1 MSIFLTVALC
11 VVVGLLVLTTVRLR
25 STRRQLSRT
34 QHELASAQ
42 RPERRTTSRSGLRA
56 GNHPNRS
63 LARQATHVTTHA
75 LRTVVDTAAKVR
87 EQGVGGF
94 LTSSIEE
101 LTGIA
106 LADRSE
112 IAKLTGP
119 DGTITIFFSDIVS
132 STELNEQHG
141 DAAWIKI
148 LERHDKLIRQQVSAH
163 RGHVVK
169 SQGDGFM
176 VVFGDPAD
184 AIATALGI
192 QRRIAAL
199 GDSARRGLPV
209 SVRMGMHVGTAI
221 ERDGDWFGRNVA
233 MAARVA
239 AQADAERVLVS
250 AQVREAVGD
259 DPFIDFVEPAEVEL
273 KGFPGTHALW
283 RAVERAPS

>member
-1 MSIFLTVALC
+1 MDALPIVLTVALG
-11 VVVGLLVLTTVRLR
+11 VVVGLLVMTTMRLR
-25 STRRQLSRT
+25 ATRRQLSRT

-42 RPERRTTSRSGLRA
+42 RPERRTGPRTGLRA
-56 GNHPNRS
+56 GHQPNRS
-63 LARQATHVTTHA
+63 LARQASHVTTHA

-239 AQADAERVLVS
+239 A
-250 AQVREAVGD
+250 
-259 DPFIDFVEPAEVEL
+259 
-273 KGFPGTHALW
+273 
-283 RAVERAPS
+283 